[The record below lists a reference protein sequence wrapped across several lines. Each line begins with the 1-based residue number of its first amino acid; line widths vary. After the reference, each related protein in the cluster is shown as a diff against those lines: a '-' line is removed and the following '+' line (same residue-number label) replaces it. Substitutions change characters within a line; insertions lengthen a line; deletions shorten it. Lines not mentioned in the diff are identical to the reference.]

1 VSALGQAS
9 GTPAGLGRWAKAE
22 RDAREKEERRREREA
37 ARWHLLAKLRKITSI
52 RRQKVCKL
60 PGKLEDSSVIVRLS
74 HGVAEGRRTR
84 MAGFAG
90 LFSCGNVWTCPCCSA
105 KISTAR
111 ARELE
116 RVMGHFI
123 GQGGYVVL
131 VTLTMRHNSGHRLK
145 QCWDAVGKAWGKVT
159 SGGAWQAEKQA
170 FGVAGW
176 ARSVEVTHGWKNG
189 WHVHVH
195 APIMFHGRPTQDQVA
210 ALTDAMFHRW
220 SRALVKS
227 GFDAPDKD
235 NHGLDVQHL
244 DLTVSEGKLFDSVQA
259 IARYVAKGL
268 AMEATLGAQK
278 EAKNGNRTT
287 MQILRD
293 AVTSHRLTLVKDGTS
308 AETLDDSA
316 KQLWEEYER
325 ASKGRRQM
333 GWSQSLKELRAEL
346 TEGES
351 EKSDEDIAE
360 EDLQGEDVAVL
371 PRLSWDKIAHRAI
384 ELKHATE
391 DGGRQG
397 CWDWLN
403 KAGVDWYRPTGL
415 SEHHRPSTMAEWHAK
430 RKAELVAQQRE

>member
-1 VSALGQAS
+1 VTALGQAAS
-9 GTPAGLGRWAKAE
+9 APAGRDRWAKAE
-22 RDAREKEERRREREA
+22 RDAKEKEARRREREI
-37 ARWHLLAKLRKITSI
+37 ARWHLLARLRQITTI

-123 GQGGYVVL
+123 AQGGYAVL
-131 VTLTMRHNSGHRLK
+131 VTLTMRHHSGHRLK
-145 QCWDAVGKAWGKVT
+145 QCWDAVSRGWKAVT
-159 SGGAWQAEKQA
+159 SGGEWQADKKA

-176 ARSVEVTHGWKNG
+176 VRAVEPTHGYNNG

-195 APIMFHGRPTQDQVA
+195 APVMFHDRPSEA
-210 ALTDAMFHRW
+210 AIRQLTDGMFKRW
-220 SRALVKS
+220 SRALVAA
-227 GFDAPDKD
+227 GFDPPDKD
-235 NHGLDVQHL
+235 NHGLDVQYL
-244 DLTVSEGKLFDSVQA
+244 DTSKAEGKLFDSVQA

-278 EAKNGNRTT
+278 EAKNGNRTV

-293 AVTSHRLTLVKDGTS
+293 AVTPHTLTLVKDGTN
-308 AETLDDSA
+308 AETLDESA
-316 KQLWEEYER
+316 RQLWEEYER
-325 ASKGRRQM
+325 ASKGRRQLT
-333 GWSQSLKELRAEL
+333 WSRSLRELRREL

-351 EKSDEDIAE
+351 DKSDEEIAE
-360 EDLQGEDVAVL
+360 EDLQGEDIAVL
-371 PRLSWDKIAHRAI
+371 PRPSWDAIAHRAI

-403 KAGVDWYRPTGL
+403 EAGVEWYRPTGL
-415 SEHHRPSTMAEWHAK
+415 TTHHRPSRMAEWH
-430 RKAELVAQQRE
+430 RERDEE